1 MLIYDLV
8 DPAELQGFV
17 RAVQVEQ
24 FGLLNGVFPTRPVDD
39 LEYRFT
45 RGEFS
50 DMDVATYR
58 AFDAEAPLGT
68 RPGMSRMAGE
78 LPPISKKMRLGEEQ
92 RLRLRQLQG
101 AQGGAA
107 ALVNQVFDDAA
118 RLTRSILGR
127 LELAC
132 GDALVNG
139 KVTIAENGVAATVDY
154 GYVAGQKPT
163 RTLAWTDPAADI
175 IGELTAWV
183 EAYSDRTGGLRPA
196 YFLTSG
202 AVRNAMLR
210 NTAMR
215 NYLVGNVAAAG
226 TPQLMTVAALGSVLD
241 AFDLPPIR
249 LYDTSLPVGGVTTKV
264 MPTNRLLLMP
274 PGTPGA
280 TFSGTTAEAIELA
293 GARAIANDQIAG
305 MTAVVDKT
313 FDPVSLWTKVSAI
326 ALPVLYQPD
335 AITVAT
341 VL

>member
-17 RAVQVEQ
+17 RALEVPQYA
-24 FGLLNGVFPTRPVDD
+24 LLNTVLPTRPVDD

-45 RGEFS
+45 KGDLL
-50 DMDVATYR
+50 DMDAATFR
-58 AFDAEAPLGT
+58 AFDAEAPIGT
-68 RPGMSRMAGE
+68 RPGLSRMAGE

-101 AQGGAA
+101 AGAGAA
-107 ALVNQVFDDAA
+107 AGLVTAIFEDAG
-118 RLTRSILGR
+118 RLSRSILAR

-139 KVTIAENGVAATVDY
+139 KVTIAENGVAASVDY

-163 RTLAWTDPAADI
+163 RATAWNDPAADV

-183 EAYSDRTGGLRPA
+183 EAYVARTGGLRPG
-196 YFLTSG
+196 YVLTST
-202 AVRNAMLR
+202 AVRNALLR
-210 NTAMR
+210 NNAVRT
-215 NYLVGNVAAAG
+215 LAASLGG
-226 TPQLMTVAALGSVLD
+226 TPQLVTVNTLGQVLD

-249 LYDTSLPVGGVTTKV
+249 LYDTAVPVGGATQLVI
-264 MPTNRLLLMP
+264 PSNRLLLMP
-274 PGTPGA
+274 PGAPGA

-293 GARAIANDQIAG
+293 GARAIANDAIAG
-305 MTAVVDKT
+305 MTAVVEKT
-313 FDPVSLWTKVSAI
+313 FDPVSTWTKVSAI
-326 ALPVLYQPD
+326 ALPVLYQPE